1 MLNGLNPDL
10 GNIAYSGKFSKLGE
24 KKFLIR
30 QKKTLSKIAGP
41 GLTSSVSFEAVLS
54 NKYEFRVGQLFM
66 SSLNHSI

>member
-54 NKYEFRVGQLFM
+54 NKYGFCVGQLFM